1 MTSESILQN
10 AYAIAFCDHILPELV
25 SFGEAPWVILLMTEN
40 SNRDAECP
48 SGMEFFP
55 SMATVQLV
63 REVHSISSAVQFFY
77 K

>member
-40 SNRDAECP
+40 SNRDRVLAKLRHLFRSRVAP
-48 SGMEFFP
+48 KINV
-55 SMATVQLV
+55 AT
-63 REVHSISSAVQFFY
+63 
-77 K
+77 

>member
-1 MTSESILQN
+1 MRLEK
-10 AYAIAFCDHILPELV
+10 LPV
-25 SFGEAPWVILLMTEN
+25 PRACVIFGG
-40 SNRDAECP
+40 NRDAECP